1 MTVPEL
7 DIDRR
12 PEVVTT
18 VELMTTV
25 PELGYRSTT
34 RGGDD
39 GEADDDGG
47 AGGDDGVRVYTFGR
61 KKLYVLKSYDYASN
75 VYTRSI
81 IKVVKSEIPQSPKSS
96 SCNIFLVLA
105 TMSHC
110 SNKHQQKM
118 MLVKEQKQ
126 HNKMMATLAKNNKF
140 DGDKEEDTRDLEEMF
155 SKLNPMAQEFVPHHT
170 RRRRQRPSSSSSS
183 SAVGGGHAT
192 ATSSRRKGNNSSK
205 KSNGNG
211 KRLMNSR
218 TGKAQKDDA
227 IKRTVYVSNLHHLV
241 TEAQVA
247 DLFVYCGQVVDCRVC
262 GDPKSPLRFAFIE
275 FTDLE
280 GAENALTLSGTM
292 LGHCPIKVLPS
303 KTAIAPVNPTFLPRS
318 QDEMEVCARTIYCT
332 NIDRKVTQRDLKFFF
347 ESFCGEVYHMRMLE
361 DPQHH
366 HRIAFVEFA
375 MAESA
380 TVALRCSGA
389 LVGSLPIRW
398 LCCIILD
405 QLHSLLHTYILII
418 WVYVMVIR
426 VSPSKTAVRPRSTC
440 PTSC

>member
-1 MTVPEL
+1 
-7 DIDRR
+7 
-12 PEVVTT
+12 
-18 VELMTTV
+18 
-25 PELGYRSTT
+25 
-34 RGGDD
+34 
-39 GEADDDGG
+39 
-47 AGGDDGVRVYTFGR
+47 
-61 KKLYVLKSYDYASN
+61 
-75 VYTRSI
+75 
-81 IKVVKSEIPQSPKSS
+81 
-96 SCNIFLVLA
+96 
-105 TMSHC
+105 MSHC

-126 HNKMMATLAKNNKF
+126 HNKMMATLAKNSKF
-140 DGDKEEDTRDLEEMF
+140 DGDKEEDMRDLEEMF
-155 SKLNPMAQEFVPHHT
+155 SKLNPMAQEF
-170 RRRRQRPSSSSSS
+170 
-183 SAVGGGHAT
+183 
-192 ATSSRRKGNNSSK
+192 RKGNNSSK

-218 TGKAQKDDA
+218 TGKAQKDDV

-303 KTAIAPVNPTFLPRS
+303 KTAIAPVNPNFLPRS

-375 MAESA
+375 MVSPDYYYWGLNLCSYTDVCTEQAFTTCSCMLCYFRFIVTAESA